1 MLLPLSWIK
10 EYGQKFIIYC
20 LLKNP
25 MFIIYSRLKLLKTE
39 GLTSSFFVGLKI
51 LKALN
56 GALMNLKFSHE
67 EILK

>member
-1 MLLPLSWIK
+1 
-10 EYGQKFIIYC
+10 
-20 LLKNP
+20 